1 MTIEEILQLVKASFP
16 NGLTPLQELV
26 LRSSWEG
33 KTYTSIALEAHYGEE
48 RVRKVASSLWQ
59 SLSDLWEEP
68 IQKSNFRQLLEP
80 RSLNKRQQQAIV
92 EFNCTATA
100 IPLEFPNGPVSVDSR
115 FYIYRPP
122 IEEIACAQITEP
134 GGAICIKAANKMGKS
149 SLILR
154 VLAHALNVGYQTVSV
169 NFQQADTAIFASI
182 DKLLRWLCANVSREL
197 GISAKLDNY
206 WDKDMGS
213 KISCSIYF
221 QDYLLFELKN
231 PLVLVLNEVDIV
243 LEYPEIARDLF
254 PLLRSWYEQAKSH
267 EIWQKLR
274 LVLVHSS
281 EISIGLRLIDSP
293 FNIGL
298 PIKLLPFT
306 KQQVHVLAQLHG
318 LDWHSGVEVDN
329 LMAMVGGHPYLIR
342 LALYNLVAKG
352 GLEGNLQKLLQQAH
366 SASGIYDAILQQYLL
381 LLRQQPE
388 LAAAFY
394 EVITA
399 DSAIKLEPNSAQR
412 LQSLGLVHL
421 EGERAVCACELFR
434 LYFLSQLDKSQN
446 TTVTRVEALERENEQ
461 LRHRS
466 SFDELTQLATRRYFN
481 TYLLLLWQHYVSESE
496 KGTLNEVAPLSL
508 IICDIDYFKIY
519 NKTYGEAAGDDCLR
533 QIARAIQ
540 NVVNELVDNGSNMA
554 SKKSDSQ
561 NQDVFTTV
569 QMYNRRLPI
578 LVARYG
584 GEEFAILARVD
595 APAGV
600 SIAEKIRNLVKQL
613 AILCDYPGIGGLPAN
628 VLTVSI
634 GVASVVPT
642 AQTEAICI
650 VTAAE
655 KALNLA
661 KRRGRDKV
669 VLG

>member
-1 MTIEEILQLVKASFP
+1 MTIEEVLQLVKASFP

-68 IQKSNFRQLLEP
+68 IQKSNFRLILEP
-80 RSLNKRQQQAIV
+80 RVLSKKQQQTIA
-92 EFNCTATA
+92 EFSCAPTSIT
-100 IPLEFPNGPVSVDSR
+100 LEFPNGPVSLDSP

-122 IEEIACAQITEP
+122 IEEIACAQITES
-134 GGAICIKAANKMGKS
+134 GGAICIKAAKKMGKS
-149 SLILR
+149 SLMLR
-154 VLAHALNVGYQTVSV
+154 ILAHANDIGYQTVSV
-169 NFQQADTAIFASI
+169 DFLQADTAIFVDI

-197 GISAKLDNY
+197 GISALLDNY

-221 QDYLLFELKN
+221 QDYLLASIEN

-243 LEYPEIARDLF
+243 LEYPEIAVDFF

-267 EIWQKLR
+267 DIWQKLR

-281 EISIGLRLIDSP
+281 EIAIGLRLTSSP

-298 PIKLLPFT
+298 PIKLPPFT

-318 LDWHSGVEVDN
+318 LDWHSPVEVDN
-329 LMAMVGGHPYLIR
+329 LMAMVGGHPYLVR
-342 LALYNLVAKG
+342 LALYYLVGKG
-352 GLEGNLQKLLQQAH
+352 GLEGNLQKLLQQAPTE
-366 SASGIYDAILQQYLL
+366 SGIYDATLQQYLL
-381 LLRQQPE
+381 LLHQQPE
-388 LAAAFY
+388 LATAFY

-399 DSAIKLEPNSAQR
+399 DAPIKLEPSSAQR

-421 EGERAVCACELFR
+421 EGERARVACELFR
-434 LYFLSQLDKSQN
+434 LYFLPKLDFSQN
-446 TTVTRVEALERENEQ
+446 ATATRVLALERENQQ
-461 LRHRS
+461 LRYHS

-481 TYLLLLWQHYVSESE
+481 TYLLLEWQRYVKESE
-496 KGTLNEVAPLSL
+496 TGTLSNAPPLSL

-533 QIARAIQ
+533 QIAKVIQ
-540 NVVNELVDNGSNMA
+540 NVVKELVDNSSNMTSMA
-554 SKKSDSQ
+554 SNSQ
-561 NQDVFTTV
+561 SVDAFTTV
-569 QMYNRRLPI
+569 NMSNKRLSV
-578 LVARYG
+578 LAARYS
-584 GEEFAILARVD
+584 GEEFAILTRVD
-595 APAGV
+595 AITAV
-600 SIAEKIRNLVKQL
+600 SIAEKIRNLIKEL

-642 AQTEAICI
+642 AQTEASSI